1 MEKIQKYLIRN
12 YKSHIVNFH
21 DKIVKKDLV
30 LWLVYIKSNS
40 ILFFLCNSCC
50 ERDHFKIYERKSQT
64 KQTYLVYKEIHFYHF
79 SHKKIVAA
87 LVHSQPGKF
96 GQIR

>member
-1 MEKIQKYLIRN
+1 MNWYTLKVIVFFSSCVTLVVRETTLKLMRENHRLSK
-12 YKSHIVNFH
+12 HI
-21 DKIVKKDLV
+21 KKF
-30 LWLVYIKSNS
+30 I
-40 ILFFLCNSCC
+40 
-50 ERDHFKIYERKSQT
+50 
-64 KQTYLVYKEIHFYHF
+64 FYHF